1 MKAPALIPTAMISLC
16 AGTAMAA
23 CPGKLASNGPDTTG
37 HFQGG
42 HARAS
47 GIAKLPVSR
56 PQELRPKDGT
66 TMPLATKEGG
76 GNKNLATSQQ
86 GHRGAAT
93 GGKDRRSP
101 CQRQLQRLKWPG
113 AVETPLPRN
122 KPDDR

>member
-1 MKAPALIPTAMISLC
+1 MKAPALILTAMISLC
-16 AGTAMAA
+16 AGTAIAA
-23 CPGKLASNGPDTTG
+23 CPGKSASNGPDTTG

-86 GHRGAAT
+86 DVEAQQQGEKTAAAHA
-93 GGKDRRSP
+93 KDN
-101 CQRQLQRLKWPG
+101 CK
-113 AVETPLPRN
+113 N
-122 KPDDR
+122 

>member
-56 PQELRPKDGT
+56 PQELRPKRRHDN
-66 TMPLATKEGG
+66 ATGDQGG
-76 GNKNLATSQQ
+76 RWQREPGYVSA
-86 GHRGAAT
+86 GRRGAAT
-93 GGKDRRSP
+93 VEKTAAAHAKDN
-101 CQRQLQRLKWPG
+101 CK
-113 AVETPLPRN
+113 
-122 KPDDR
+122 D